1 MRRPF
6 EKKAK
11 YREREKNWQRQVQ
24 NDMNQINGDEY
35 GTKDQGQCSNQA
47 CFTAACCDPDNLV
60 WCTAQK
66 YRVTP
71 TYGRIQ

>member
-11 YREREKNWQRQVQ
+11 YRERKTGKGIDM
-24 NDMNQINGDEY
+24 NDMNQINDDEY
-35 GTKDQGQCSNQA
+35 GTKDQGHGQNQA
-47 CFTAACCDPDNLV
+47 SFTAACCDPDNLV